1 MSGHLRGGT
10 SLDYAVVHFLAE
22 NSIEIVPRTWV
33 SKDRKSVLWPAY
45 GRMRMKRAIEKHER
59 PENTWKTF
67 SCRVVFT
74 GDYQSALKQAEE
86 AEYMTDLHGDDES
99 DASCSL
105 AQPMSSQACGTPNIA
120 ASQSGNGSMRS
131 EISVP
136 ISIPAS
142 ESTDDSE
149 AYCTSSAYT
158 SGKKRHAS
166 EDEHGSSPR
175 KLDPNKVNRR
185 MFRRLLEKMEALSDD
200 TKKLGR
206 ETRQIRSMLQ
216 QHMQPDDVSN
226 VESFDVL
233 PVKDELGLHAIERSL
248 TDETNFRGFVCQLWT
263 SGGSSSAE
271 CTRNILKRLMSLEFA
286 AGLCYSGHNANKR
299 VFKELLMSRL
309 LTACVRRAFPSTTD
323 KEIAAAARNY
333 FRCAPGVVRR
343 RRSHTD
349 FDNAED

>member
-1 MSGHLRGGT
+1 MRAPQREGHDTRDGRGEVT
-10 SLDYAVVHFLAE
+10 ED
-22 NSIEIVPRTWV
+22 
-33 SKDRKSVLWPAY
+33 SVKGIRHY
-45 GRMRMKRAIEKHER
+45 
-59 PENTWKTF
+59 TF
-67 SCRVVFT
+67 
-74 GDYQSALKQAEE
+74 GNI
-86 AEYMTDLHGDDES
+86 
-99 DASCSL
+99 
-105 AQPMSSQACGTPNIA
+105 PNRI
-120 ASQSGNGSMRS
+120 
-131 EISVP
+131 
-136 ISIPAS
+136 
-142 ESTDDSE
+142 T
-149 AYCTSSAYT
+149 
-158 SGKKRHAS
+158 
-166 EDEHGSSPR
+166 GSSPR

-343 RRSHTD
+343 RRRWRYRRNYFFVKILGTSTM
-349 FDNAED
+349 N